1 MLYYLFDWLDKTFN
15 MPGAGVFQYITFRA
29 AMASITSLLIMII
42 FGKRFINYL
51 RRKQIGETVR
61 DLNLEGQKAKEGTP
75 TMGGLLILAAI
86 IIPTLLFAKLN
97 NIYVLIMLGTTI
109 WLGMV
114 GFIDDYIKV
123 FRHNKKGMPGKWK
136 VVGQVSLGLI
146 VGLLIMFHPDIT
158 VRETFEVDNRTV
170 ATHLESMPE
179 ELTADQQAQIE
190 NSRREVVVFSG
201 SDVKTTK
208 TTIPFVKD
216 NQLDYAK
223 IITWMGSWADK
234 WVWLVYVLIVIFIIT
249 AVSNASNL
257 TDGIDGLA
265 TGVAAVNG
273 GALAILAWV
282 SGNIIFSNYLNIM
295 YLPNIGE
302 LTIFITAYM
311 GATLGF
317 LWFNTHP
324 AEIFMGDTGSL
335 ALGGIIAVFAILIRK
350 ELLLIILCGI
360 YIMENLSVIIQTA
373 GCKLY
378 RRRHKLPIGIPVPIE
393 KRPYLMTPLHHH
405 YQKKGIPE
413 EKIVQRFI
421 IVAILLAV
429 VSIATLKLR

>member
-1 MLYYLFDWLDKTFN
+1 MLYYLFTWLDQAFN
-15 MPGAGVFQYITFRA
+15 FPGAGVFQYISFRA
-29 AMASITSLLIMII
+29 GMSVITSLAIMLI
-42 FGKRFINYL
+42 FGKPFINYL
-51 RRKQIGETVR
+51 RCKQIGEKVR
-61 DLNLEGQKAKEGTP
+61 DLNLQGQNEKAGTP

-86 IIPTLLFAKLN
+86 IIPTLLFAKLD

-114 GFIDDYIKV
+114 GFLDDYL
-123 FRHNKKGMPGKWK
+123 KKTKGKEGLNGKWK
-136 VVGQVSLGLI
+136 VLGQVLLGLG
-146 VGLLIMFHPDIT
+146 VGLLVAFHPDIT
-158 VRETFEVDNRTV
+158 VRETVSPETIYADSQQVKENSYRTV
-170 ATHLESMPE
+170 SIYAG
-179 ELTADQQAQIE
+179 
-190 NSRREVVVFSG
+190 N
-201 SDVKTTK
+201 DVKSTK

-216 NQLDYAK
+216 NELDYSK
-223 IITWMGSWADK
+223 LITWMGDWSNK
-234 WVWLVYVLIVIFIIT
+234 WVWLFYVLVVIFVIT
-249 AVSNASNL
+249 AVSNAANL

-265 TGVAAVNG
+265 TSVAAVNG
-273 GALAILAWV
+273 GALALLAWV
-282 SGNIIFSNYLNIM
+282 SGNIIFAHYLNIM

-350 ELLLIILCGI
+350 ELLLVILCGI
-360 YIMENLSVIIQTA
+360 YLAEDLSVIIQTA

-378 RRRHKLPIGIPVPIE
+378 RRKHKLPIGVPVPIE
-393 KRPYLMTPLHHH
+393 KRPFLMTPLHHH
-405 YQKKGIPE
+405 YQKKGIKE
-413 EKIVQRFI
+413 EKIVQRFV

-429 VSIATLKLR
+429 VSIVTLKLR